1 MLLHSSFNIV
11 PSSTVNKNKIL
22 GEWGPWTPT
31 TICSKP
37 CEGGQ
42 QSFSRVCGSTVLPC
56 EGDANK
62 TEACNIQRC
71 PIGKHN
77 HEFKLNMCTFSSKN
91 LSTSTRY
98 LCQIGQLLF
107 YFYFRLVWTKFCIN
121 TLARNLL
128 SDRRGRRHITTI

>member
-1 MLLHSSFNIV
+1 MLLHSSFNIF

-77 HEFKLNMCTFSSKN
+77 HEFKLNMCAFSSKIFR
-91 LSTSTRY
+91 LAPGFCVKLGS
-98 LCQIGQLLF
+98 F
-107 YFYFRLVWTKFCIN
+107 YFIFTF
-121 TLARNLL
+121 A
-128 SDRRGRRHITTI
+128 